1 MIDIFAMV
9 VSIIGVSYAIVMTLV
24 WYSNKYAGESACTH
38 DCDQGR
44 NCTCTKKKEEKDDG
58 IQ

>member
-1 MIDIFAMV
+1 MLEEIACIF
-9 VSIIGVSYAIVMTLV
+9 GVSYLIVMGLL
-24 WYSNKYAGESACTH
+24 WYANKYAGESACTH

-44 NCTCTKKKEEKDDG
+44 RCTCTKKKEEKDDG